1 MLKNVPEELQKAIDV
16 YNASKTAENKKKLDA
31 ALKKENNAIVKT
43 VNTEIIERLAGCAN
57 DEDFSK
63 ILDEVI
69 NQTFTIFKLVT
80 EPETGNIH
88 ADLKT
93 VAPSFWKI
101 EKQYKEKHRTQFL
114 LLKKCT
120 IDKINRLYVDII
132 NRESSDFNSKN
143 VFKLTDDKAITTAV
157 KSNNQLCKDITE
169 IYTLIGFKSVI
180 CRNCDVRFLLK
191 QFSKCS
197 ISGNKAKFK
206 ACKPSAVIGL
216 LQVMLY
222 HSINRIGYDTVSKN
236 NAVEKTEKQRTIK

>member
-1 MLKNVPEELQKAIDV
+1 MLKNVSEELQKAIDV
-16 YNASKTAENKKKLDA
+16 YNASKTADNKKKLDA
-31 ALKKENNAIVKT
+31 VLKKENDATIKAVNA
-43 VNTEIIERLAGCAN
+43 EIIERLAACN
-57 DEDFSK
+57 TDDDFAK
-63 ILDEVI
+63 ILNEVI

-80 EPETGNIH
+80 EQVNDNIH

-93 VAPSFWKI
+93 VAPALWKI

-120 IDKINRLYVDII
+120 IDKINRLYVDVI

-143 VFKLTDDKAITTAV
+143 VFKLTEDKATSLAV
-157 KSNNQLCKDITE
+157 KSNNQLCKNITE

-197 ISGNKAKFK
+197 ITGNKAKFK

-236 NAVEKTEKQRTIK
+236 NTVEKAEKQRTIK